1 MVGVVDENQAS
12 KLKWIGMYAEVD
24 RWSIGY
30 SAMNSDGGGLAVVI
44 VILGLNCSL
53 MGCGASS
60 TLNG

>member
-1 MVGVVDENQAS
+1 
-12 KLKWIGMYAEVD
+12 MYAEVD

-60 TLNG
+60 TLNS